1 MDRFRRRHPFVAGA
15 LALSLL
21 GAAGSAR
28 ASDLDEIK
36 ETQKKILER
45 LDAQDKVLKDILQ
58 KLEARPQA
66 SGRPQID
73 PNKVYTIP
81 VGTSPIRGPKGAK
94 VTMVEF
100 SDYQ

>member
-1 MDRFRRRHPFVAGA
+1 MSRFLGHRPGWVASA
-15 LALSLL
+15 VVLSVL
-21 GAAGSAR
+21 GAGGSAR
-28 ASDLDEIK
+28 AADLDEI
-36 ETQKKILER
+36 EATQKKILER
-45 LDAQDKVLKDILQ
+45 LDAQDKLLKDILQ
-58 KLEARPQA
+58 KLDARAQA
-66 SGRPQID
+66 RPQID

>member
-1 MDRFRRRHPFVAGA
+1 MELRLVCRPVAIAFVC
-15 LALSLL
+15 LALLP
-21 GAAGSAR
+21 APPAR
-28 ASDLDEIK
+28 AADSDLGEIRDQ
-36 ETQKKILER
+36 QKKILER
-45 LDAQDKVLKDILQ
+45 LDAQDKMLKDILG
-58 KLEARPQA
+58 KLAGA
-66 SGRPQID
+66 GGRPQID